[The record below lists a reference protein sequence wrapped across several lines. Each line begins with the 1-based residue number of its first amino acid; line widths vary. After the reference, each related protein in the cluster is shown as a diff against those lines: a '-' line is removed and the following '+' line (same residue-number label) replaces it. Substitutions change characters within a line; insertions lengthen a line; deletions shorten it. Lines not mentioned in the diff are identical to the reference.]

1 MGNGSAQSA
10 SHALNAQQ
18 ASCHSKK
25 RSCAALPQLSAECCR
40 IASVAVLVV
49 ACVDKLA
56 MATEVEKEEWT
67 GGEVLFAGG
76 TDWAK
81 VHMPA

>member
-1 MGNGSAQSA
+1 MS
-10 SHALNAQQ
+10 
-18 ASCHSKK
+18 
-25 RSCAALPQLSAECCR
+25 QLSAESCR
-40 IASVAVLVV
+40 VASAAALVV

-56 MATEVEKEEWT
+56 MASEVVKEEWT

>member
-1 MGNGSAQSA
+1 MSQLSAQSCRVA
-10 SHALNAQQ
+10 S
-18 ASCHSKK
+18 
-25 RSCAALPQLSAECCR
+25 AAA
-40 IASVAVLVV
+40 LVV

-56 MATEVEKEEWT
+56 MASEVVKEEWT

-81 VHMPA
+81 VHMLA